1 MSCSQWAIRLR
12 ACALAVLASC
22 VLLAGPALRAEAAQ
36 AGVVHQAP
44 FDAGVLQYVDAGQGG
59 LPVVLV
65 HGWACSSEFWKE
77 QLGPVSAGRRVLAV
91 DLPGHGGS
99 ASAGPFTQ
107 ETLARAVLAVMDHAG
122 VDRAVLVGHSMGAS
136 VIRRVAV
143 LAPQRAAGLVLVD
156 GAILFPPADAAAS
169 ASWREEMERF
179 AAEFEGEQADATT
192 TSFINAMHAP
202 ATPQA
207 LRDWVLARMLATPV
221 AVRYGAML
229 GFVQGALDPLP
240 AVTAP
245 TLAVYA
251 ASEDT
256 PPNLEPLLRQLF
268 PALEYHLLSGP
279 GHFLML
285 EDPARVNAML
295 QAWLEKAV
303 R

>member
-1 MSCSQWAIRLR
+1 MA
-12 ACALAVLASC
+12 ACLAVLTLC
-22 VLLAGPALRAEAAQ
+22 VTLAAPAPRADAAQ
-36 AGVVHQAP
+36 AGAVRQVSFGTGA
-44 FDAGVLQYVDAGQGG
+44 LQYADAGQGG

-65 HGWACSSEFWKE
+65 HGWACSGEFWKE
-77 QLGPVSAGRRVLAV
+77 QLGPVSAGRRVLVV

-107 ETLARAVLAVMDHAG
+107 EAMAKAVLAVMDDAG
-122 VDRAVLVGHSMGAS
+122 VERAVLVGHSMGAS

-192 TSFINAMHAP
+192 ASFINAMHAP

-207 LRDWVLARMLATPV
+207 LKDWVLARMLATPV
-221 AVRYGAML
+221 VVRHGAMQ
-229 GFVQGALDPLP
+229 GFVQAALDPLP

-285 EDPARVNAML
+285 EDPARFNTML
-295 QAWLEKAV
+295 QAWLENAV